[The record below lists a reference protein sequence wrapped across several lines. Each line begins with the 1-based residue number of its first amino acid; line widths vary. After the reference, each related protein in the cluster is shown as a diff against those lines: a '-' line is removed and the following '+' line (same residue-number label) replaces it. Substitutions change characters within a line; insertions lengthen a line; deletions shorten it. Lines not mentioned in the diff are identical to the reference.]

1 MAGSGTAKEVVTK
14 VLENGQVWVDLGL
27 QTPVRPAAA
36 ECKSFDRHQ
45 GCPQARAL
53 PPLPK
58 ACVGPGREL
67 RAAAAAE
74 EPRPCAESPGRE
86 LRRLREDLA
95 RFTSE
100 GSAKLGALDAD
111 LRDFLGEQQ

>member
-1 MAGSGTAKEVVTK
+1 
-14 VLENGQVWVDLGL
+14 W
-27 QTPVRPAAA
+27 
-36 ECKSFDRHQ
+36 
-45 GCPQARAL
+45 PQARSL

-58 ACVGPGREL
+58 SCDRTPSSIGPGLEL

-74 EPRPCAESPGRE
+74 ESRPCADSPGKE

-100 GSAKLGALDAD
+100 GSAKLCALDAD
-111 LRDFLGEQQ
+111 LRAFLGEQQEAVELVRDLKQILAR